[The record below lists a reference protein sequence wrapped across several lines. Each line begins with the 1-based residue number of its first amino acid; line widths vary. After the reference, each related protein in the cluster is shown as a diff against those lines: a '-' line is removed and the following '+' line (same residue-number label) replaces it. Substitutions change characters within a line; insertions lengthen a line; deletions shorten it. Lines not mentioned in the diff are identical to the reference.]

1 MENNISGRNIR
12 NQRDFAKFDD
22 EDEFDLL
29 GFLYVLRS
37 KIVYILVLFIVG
49 GILSG
54 VFTKYFITP
63 TYSATTKL
71 YVVSASSDSL
81 VNLSDL
87 QLGSS
92 LTADYE
98 QLLLTRPI
106 LESVINNLGIEN
118 EYTYE
123 TIRNTITIV
132 NPENSRILNIT
143 VVTTNPQ
150 YSMDI
155 ANELADQAV
164 EKLGEL
170 MSSTPPNIAETA
182 VYPKQKASPSISKN
196 IMLGCIAFSM
206 IYIVI
211 LLVGFVLDN
220 KIKNEEDVE
229 KYLGMPPIGVI
240 PDFPK
245 K

>member
-1 MENNISGRNIR
+1 MENRILSNKTV
-12 NQRDFAKFDD
+12 NQDNPTNFE

-29 GFLYVLRS
+29 DFLYFLRS

-49 GILSG
+49 GIVSG
-54 VFTKYFITP
+54 IFTKFFITP

-106 LESVINNLGIEN
+106 LESVIDNLGIEDD
-118 EYTYE
+118 YTYE
-123 TIRNTITIV
+123 TIRETITIS
-132 NPENSRILNIT
+132 NPDKSRILDIT
-143 VVTTNPQ
+143 VVTTDQQN
-150 YSMDI
+150 SMDI
-155 ANELADQAV
+155 ANELANQAV
-164 EKLGEL
+164 EKLGDL
-170 MSSTPPNIAETA
+170 MSSTPPNIAEKA
-182 VYPKQKASPSISKN
+182 VYPNKKASPSISKN
-196 IMLGCIAFSM
+196 IIIGCILFPFA
-206 IYIVI
+206 YIIV
-211 LLVGFVLDN
+211 LLIIFVLDN
-220 KIKNEEDVE
+220 KIKDEEDIE

-240 PDFPK
+240 PTLSEK
-245 K
+245 

>member
-1 MENNISGRNIR
+1 MENNASVKNTG
-12 NQRDFAKFDD
+12 NQHDVLNFD
-22 EDEFDLL
+22 EDEFDLI

-37 KIVYILVLFIVG
+37 KIVYILVLFILG

-54 VFTKYFITP
+54 LFTRYFITP

-71 YVVSASSDSL
+71 YVVSASSNSL

-106 LESVINNLGIEN
+106 LENVISNLGIEDD
-118 EYTYE
+118 YTYE
-123 TIRNTITIV
+123 TIQETITIN
-132 NPENSRILNIT
+132 NPDNSRILEIT

-164 EKLGEL
+164 ENLGDL
-170 MSSTPPNIAETA
+170 MSSTPPNIAEKA
-182 VYPKQKASPSISKN
+182 VYPDKKASPSISQN
-196 IMLGCIAFSM
+196 IMLGCVAFP
-206 IYIVI
+206 IVYIMF
-211 LLVGFVLDN
+211 LLVAFMLDN
-220 KIKNEEDVE
+220 KVKNEEDVE
-229 KYLGMPPIGVI
+229 KYLGVPPIGVI
-240 PDFPK
+240 PDLPK